1 MIQLQLIPD
10 CLQYT
15 ILERGL
21 PHLILNLDHVVL
33 STCNAEDLVELVGLT
48 AVVGVEVRIAVAD
61 RLTEV
66 VDFLLGNGLRIH
78 NIETVEV
85 DNLLDVVVLIDLVE
99 HLPGHVVVYLLQH
112 LLKLVVAYSFVI
124 VWAIFALVILSVSF
138 LLELCSYLFVFLD
151 HRVAF

>member
-1 MIQLQLIPD
+1 M
-10 CLQYT
+10 
-15 ILERGL
+15 
-21 PHLILNLDHVVL
+21 VL

-66 VDFLLGNGLRIH
+66 VDFLLSYGLRIH

-112 LLKLVVAYSFVI
+112 LLKLVVADSFVI
-124 VWAIFALVILSVSF
+124 IWAIFALIILSVSF

-151 HRVAF
+151 HRVAL